1 MTKFILILLTA
12 FAFTAFGQTDKEQE
26 YEYEYEYGMKA
37 IEEMEAGN
45 SDVAL
50 KLLKKLAPND
60 INYPYEMA
68 YAHYLPTD
76 YVAN

>member
-12 FAFTAFGQTDKEQE
+12 FAFTAFGQTDKEQ
-26 YEYEYEYGMKA
+26 EYEYGMKA

-76 YVAN
+76 YGAN

>member
-12 FAFTAFGQTDKEQE
+12 FAFTAFGQTDKEQ
-26 YEYEYEYGMKA
+26 EYEYEYGMKA

-76 YVAN
+76 YGAN